1 LESLKSA
8 TTAINNTF
16 GGAFPKCN
24 IEMGGVE
31 ATGATNTD
39 EQMMAALNDGRT
51 ETRVLGFDTQNADET
66 WAQFLKR
73 LNTLEERWTVDNGD
87 VEA

>member
-1 LESLKSA
+1 
-8 TTAINNTF
+8 
-16 GGAFPKCN
+16 
-24 IEMGGVE
+24 MGGVE

>member
-1 LESLKSA
+1 
-8 TTAINNTF
+8 
-16 GGAFPKCN
+16 
-24 IEMGGVE
+24 MGGVE
-31 ATGATNTD
+31 ATGAKTTD

-51 ETRVLGFDTQNADET
+51 ETCVLGFDTQDADET

-73 LNTLEERWTVDNGD
+73 LNTLEDRWTVDNGD